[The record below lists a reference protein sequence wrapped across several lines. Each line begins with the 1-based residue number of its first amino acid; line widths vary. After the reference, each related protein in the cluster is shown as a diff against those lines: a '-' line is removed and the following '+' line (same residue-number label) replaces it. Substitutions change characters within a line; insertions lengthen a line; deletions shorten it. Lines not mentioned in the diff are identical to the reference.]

1 MSSVPS
7 CDKNPMTRI
16 KDDLGQALGV
26 YQILEGR
33 EAIVGN
39 KRNIFDT
46 IPFLTDASFLLS

>member
-1 MSSVPS
+1 MSSFPS

-39 KRNIFDT
+39 IFDT
-46 IPFLTDASFLLS
+46 IPFLTDAPFLLS

>member
-1 MSSVPS
+1 MSSFPS

-33 EAIVGN
+33 EAMVG
-39 KRNIFDT
+39 NIFDK
-46 IPFLTDASFLLS
+46 IPF